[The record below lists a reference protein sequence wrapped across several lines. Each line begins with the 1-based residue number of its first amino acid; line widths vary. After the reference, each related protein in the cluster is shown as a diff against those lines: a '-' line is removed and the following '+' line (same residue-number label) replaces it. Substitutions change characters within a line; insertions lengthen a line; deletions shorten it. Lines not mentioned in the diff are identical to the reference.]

1 MQLHEKYKEKASMFR
16 AKALALG
23 FVGKC
28 SGVIVSR
35 FPSGELVDY
44 YNQVVVSLYQSET
57 FL

>member
-28 SGVIVSR
+28 SGVSEQVS
-35 FPSGELVDY
+35 FGG
-44 YNQVVVSLYQSET
+44 VS
-57 FL
+57 